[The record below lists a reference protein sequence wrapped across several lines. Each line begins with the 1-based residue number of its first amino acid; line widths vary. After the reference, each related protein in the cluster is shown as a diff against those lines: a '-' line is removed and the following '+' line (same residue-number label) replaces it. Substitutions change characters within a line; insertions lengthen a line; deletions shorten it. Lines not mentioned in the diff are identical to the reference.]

1 MGKEGRVWK
10 QKLFRES
17 SENLWIIIDNVRKL
31 EIWESERF
39 SFSSTK
45 HSDFLQKKVK
55 KPNNN
60 EQGEKEEEALA
71 ELENHFLE
79 IRSPKGE
86 IYLKSDRLPKIN
98 HSPRDII
105 EQERLQVQVQQRRWL
120 SGFFS
125 SPW

>member
-1 MGKEGRVWK
+1 MW
-10 QKLFRES
+10 
-17 SENLWIIIDNVRKL
+17 ENW
-31 EIWESERF
+31 RF
-39 SFSSTK
+39 ENQN
-45 HSDFLQKKVK
+45 DFLFLQQNTVIFSKKKVK

-105 EQERLQVQVQQRRWL
+105 ELGRLQVQVQQRRWL